1 MARIAIVG
9 VGAIGGAVA
18 GLLEMAGALGDSLGE
33 EILAYYRGAPP
44 DAVNSLFADRLAG
57 RCMET
62 DARNGAIVRKGVKH
76 GIPTPLNSMA
86 VTLLD
91 AQQPGRVKGN
101 PSP

>member
-57 RCMET
+57 RLHGNRRTQRRHRAQRGE
-62 DARNGAIVRKGVKH
+62 ARHPDPIEQH
-76 GIPTPLNSMA
+76 GCHAAGGSATWP
-86 VTLLD
+86 
-91 AQQPGRVKGN
+91 RER
-101 PSP
+101 